1 MLDNNVPLERIQLC
15 MGHSDISVTTRY
27 AKIRNERE
35 VVRETM
41 EIEVF

>member
-1 MLDNNVPLERIQLC
+1 

-35 VVRETM
+35 AVRETM